1 MKFTEDMT
9 SKQKVE
15 ALQRYILVHSVL
27 YYEMNTSVISDK
39 KFDKAARLLADKI
52 QKFGPKKI
60 ASTQYGYVFKD
71 FDGSTGFDL
80 SSQLTESDREHV
92 QKIATY
98 VFRLYLSSGK
108 GRKRK
113 KNEICV

>member
-1 MKFTEDMT
+1 MKFAEGMT

-15 ALQRYILVHSVL
+15 ALQRYVLVHSVL

-39 KFDKAARLLADKI
+39 RFDRVSRLLADKI

-60 ASTQYGYVFKD
+60 ASTQYGYAFKD

-80 SSQLTESDREHV
+80 PDRLSEKDKKHI
-92 QKIATY
+92 QQMATY
-98 VFRLYLSSGK
+98 VLRWYRKDGK
-108 GRKRK
+108 RD
-113 KNEICV
+113 V

>member
-1 MKFTEDMT
+1 MKFAEGMS

-27 YYEMNTSVISDK
+27 YYEMDTSVISDK

-60 ASTQYGYVFKD
+60 ASTQYGYVFGD

-80 SSQLTESDREHV
+80 PDRLNKTDRKRIE
-92 QKIATY
+92 QIATY
-98 VFRLYLSSGK
+98 VLGLYRLSGK
-108 GRKRK
+108 REKKGK
-113 KNEICV
+113 KNV

>member
-1 MKFTEDMT
+1 MKFAEDMT

-15 ALQRYILVHSVL
+15 ALQRYILVHSML
-27 YYEMNTSVISDK
+27 YYDMDTSVISDK

-52 QKFGPKKI
+52 QRFGPKKI

-80 SSQLTESDREHV
+80 PDRLTEEDRKCV
-92 QKIATY
+92 RRIATY
-98 VFRLYLSSGK
+98 VLRWYIAS
-108 GRKRK
+108 RKRGK
-113 KNEICV
+113 S